1 MDEPVIEPNLS
12 IILHDGDLPVG
23 VVMSRIA
30 HALSADFDVKC
41 AEIDPKDKGMTIRYR
56 LATIPRQASQASRQ
70 ATSPGDGPN

>member
-12 IILHDGDLPVG
+12 IVVHDDDLPVG

-41 AEIDPKDKGMTIRYR
+41 AEIAPKEIGMTIRYR
-56 LATIPRQASQASRQ
+56 LAPITGRASGSASGLP
-70 ATSPGDGPN
+70 A